1 LEKIKMHRKINYA
14 LHTIACKECGQEI
27 HFIEMNGN
35 GHMMPCDTTL
45 QKIITRNG
53 NLVKGYRSHFAT
65 CPKATRFRK

>member
-1 LEKIKMHRKINYA
+1 MHRKANYA

-27 HFIEMNGN
+27 HFIEMKDN
-35 GHMMPCDTTL
+35 GHIMPCDTTL

-65 CPKATRFRK
+65 CAKATRFRK